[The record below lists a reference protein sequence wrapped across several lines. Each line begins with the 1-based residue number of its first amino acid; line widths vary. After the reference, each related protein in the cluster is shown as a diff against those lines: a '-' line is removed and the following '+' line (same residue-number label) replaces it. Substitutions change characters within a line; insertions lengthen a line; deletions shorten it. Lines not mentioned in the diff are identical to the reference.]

1 MTVNIKIHEETAPLP
16 SSPREEVPQTPGHQA
31 AVSAAVEALL
41 NCYTR
46 EGGEWRPV
54 PAASAPEFAQEGDEF
69 VAVLPF
75 PDERSA
81 VLAGVRHLSPTHR
94 HRFRTPAHVAMAG
107 GKPWAVSVDTLMGML
122 ADELGSTLFD
132 DDISAPGTRGP
143 DPTFLLSRVRQHI
156 ATLGAFL
163 DARANDI
170 DRLWSADRL
179 SFVDSEQ
186 AGLLG
191 NMAHPAAKSRWEL
204 DPEQSAAYAP
214 EAQAR
219 FALRWLAVDP
229 ALVQSDSAGGASAAQ
244 LTEQLLR
251 DDPAVDG
258 AALDA
263 ALAELGE
270 RVLLPVHPWEL
281 EHLRGQKL
289 VAGLLEDGRIADLGA
304 LGSEVAPTA
313 ALSTVYNA
321 DWPWQLTFPLHVRL
335 TDDMRLAEP
344 QELQRAVDVARELA
358 DELGSDAAAL
368 APELTMLQDPAYLAV
383 HVDGEPV
390 AGLSVQLRENRWRSG
405 SDADVSALEVLVQDH
420 PFGGASRLG
429 QIVARLAEQS
439 GRPVAE
445 LARAWFARYAEV
457 AIVPLLRL
465 YAELGLSIQTD
476 QQNTLLELEGGW
488 PVRCVLRDAR
498 CCLVGQAAH
507 DDVAVGAAGIGEGP
521 FLDNALAVINAL
533 GVAGA
538 IEEIELLADLKAL
551 LERERERG
559 DDAATL
565 LQRLLTAPTWPCKAQ
580 MRTRLNEEDTYVQI
594 PNPLHGVRD

>member
-1 MTVNIKIHEETAPLP
+1 MNIKIHEETAPLP
-16 SSPREEVPQTPGHQA
+16 ASSRQDVPQTRGYEA

-54 PAASAPEFAQEGDEF
+54 PAASVPEFAREGDEF

-75 PDERSA
+75 PDERTA

-107 GKPWAVSVDTLMGML
+107 GKPWAVSIDTLMGML
-122 ADELGSTLFD
+122 ADELGATLYD
-132 DDISAPGTRGP
+132 DDISAAGTRGP

-156 ATLGAFL
+156 AALGAFL
-163 DARANDI
+163 DDRADDI
-170 DRLWSADRL
+170 DRLWSADPL

-191 NMAHPAAKSRWEL
+191 NMAHPGAKSRWEL
-204 DPEQSAAYAP
+204 DPAQTSAYAP

-229 ALVQSDSAGGASAAQ
+229 ALVQSDSAGDATAAE
-244 LTEQLLR
+244 LTERLLR

-258 AALDA
+258 GALDA
-263 ALAELGE
+263 ALADLGD

-281 EHLRGQKL
+281 EHLRGQK
-289 VAGLLEDGRIADLGA
+289 VFSGLLADGRIVELGA
-304 LGSEVAPTA
+304 MGSDVAPTA
-313 ALSTVYNA
+313 SLATVYNA
-321 DWPWQLTFPLHVRL
+321 AWPWQLTFGLHVRL
-335 TDDMRLAEP
+335 ADDLQIASA
-344 QELQRAVDVARELA
+344 QELQRAVDSARELA
-358 DELGSDAAAL
+358 AAEPA
-368 APELTMLQDPAYLAV
+368 AGLTLLQDPAYLAV
-383 HVDGEPV
+383 LVDGKPV
-390 AGLSVQLRENRWRSG
+390 EGLSVQLRENRWRAG
-405 SDADVSALEVLVQDH
+405 SDADVSAVEVLVQDH
-420 PFGGASRLG
+420 PFGGSSRLG
-429 QIVARLAEQS
+429 QIVARLAQES
-439 GRPVAE
+439 GRPPADVARE
-445 LARAWFARYAEV
+445 WFARYAEV

-465 YAELGLSIQTD
+465 YAERGLSIQTD
-476 QQNTLLELEGGW
+476 QRDTLLELEGGW
-488 PVRCVLRDAR
+488 PVRAVLRDAHAA
-498 CCLVGQAAH
+498 LVGQAAH
-507 DDVAVGAAGIGEGP
+507 DDIAVGGAGIGEGP

-538 IEEIELLADLKAL
+538 IDEIELLADLKAL
-551 LERERERG
+551 LQREHDRA

-565 LQRLLTAPTWPCKAQ
+565 LHRLLSAPTWPCRAQ
-580 MRTRLNEEDTYVQI
+580 MRTRLNEEATYIQI